1 MLRKLKTGNGRIWG
15 MLMLLFVSSSLF
27 AQETTYS
34 ANEIQF
40 FEAKHMEGRGI
51 QLDWASKYNDTTA
64 YFVVERSLD
73 GMNFE
78 QIGEVKATNTR
89 TNHKFID
96 RTPYKNV
103 SYYRLQVIDYD
114 GRRFISHLISA
125 YIPNQGQPELVLYP
139 MPVGNSETLS
149 LRFQGVE
156 QSCKVYVQVT
166 DQNGRKV
173 LSREAEISSFQNIS
187 ELQLEGQLAPGNYQ
201 VTVVGHSGSSFKI
214 GRHLQITR

>member
-1 MLRKLKTGNGRIWG
+1 MLSNAKIWNVRILG
-15 MLMLLFVSSSLF
+15 MLLLLFVSSSLF
-27 AQETTYS
+27 AQEIINR

-40 FEAKHMEGRGI
+40 FEAKHIPGRGI

-78 QIGEVKATNTR
+78 ILGEVKATNTR

-96 RTPYKNV
+96 RTPYRDV

-114 GRRFISHLISA
+114 GKVFVSNLISA

-139 MPVGNSETLS
+139 MPVGNNETLS

-156 QSCKVYVQVT
+156 QTCKVYVQVT

-187 ELQLEGQLAPGNYQ
+187 ELKFEGELAPGSYQ
-201 VTVVGHSGSSFKI
+201 VTVVGHSGASFKI
-214 GRHLQITR
+214 GKHLQIVR